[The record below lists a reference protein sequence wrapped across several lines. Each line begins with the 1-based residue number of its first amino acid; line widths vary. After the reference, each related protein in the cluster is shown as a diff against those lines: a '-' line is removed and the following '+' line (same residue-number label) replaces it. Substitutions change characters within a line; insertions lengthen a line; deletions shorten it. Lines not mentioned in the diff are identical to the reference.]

1 MLWRCRGWLSLAAAS
16 NCNGS
21 EQKTPMRL
29 HVKGIG
35 GGRGGGGFILHSMI
49 ADRKPEG
56 VCGAA
61 GS

>member
-16 NCNGS
+16 NFDGS

-29 HVKGIG
+29 HAKGIG
-35 GGRGGGGFILHSMI
+35 GGGRGFILHSMI

-56 VCGAA
+56 VFGAA